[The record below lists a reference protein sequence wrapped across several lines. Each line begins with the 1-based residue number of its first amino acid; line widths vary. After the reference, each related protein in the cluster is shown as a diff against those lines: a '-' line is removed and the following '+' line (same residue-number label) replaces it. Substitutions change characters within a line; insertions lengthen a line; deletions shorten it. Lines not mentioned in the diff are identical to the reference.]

1 MTMEP
6 LFAAPAEF
14 MPYMGFWWL
23 VVSDVS
29 IVREDE
35 LPEGWGL
42 MAVRDGKI
50 VVVRPAPKRKP
61 LPMTE
66 TRIAAFVRAVA
77 KTAGAA

>member
-14 MPYMGFWWL
+14 MPYMDFWWL
-23 VVSDVS
+23 VVSD
-29 IVREDE
+29 
-35 LPEGWGL
+35 
-42 MAVRDGKI
+42 VRDGKI